1 MSNVTDSEKEAV
13 TPAKQ
18 PETTRDASIPDPIL
32 TIDGYA
38 LAHPLF
44 RLSAYIF
51 DALIIG
57 ALGALISY
65 VVSVIAE
72 ATPFDISTQLI
83 PWGVVMGI
91 LVVLYPL
98 LFWRSFSRTPGKM
111 IAGLRIVNKQGER
124 MGTTRTVIRLIFFGL
139 THAFVFIGFLWL
151 LFDSRHQG
159 IHDMLSGTYVIDER
173 RGRIATNQRRQ

>member
-1 MSNVTDSEKEAV
+1 MLEVTDSGKEAV
-13 TPAKQ
+13 TPSRQ
-18 PETTRDASIPDPIL
+18 PETTRDATIPDPIL

-44 RLSAYIF
+44 RLSAYVF
-51 DALIIG
+51 DAVIVG
-57 ALGALISY
+57 ALAALLSY
-65 VVSVIAE
+65 IVSVIAN
-72 ATPFDISTQLI
+72 ATPFNVSAQFV
-83 PWGVVMGI
+83 PWGIAMGI
-91 LVVLYPL
+91 LVALYPL
-98 LFWRSFSRTPGKM
+98 FFWRSFSRTPGKM
-111 IAGLRIVNKQGER
+111 IAGLRIVNKNGER